1 MKSGDG
7 EDKTRHILVNDIM
20 EEVSKYSNHEKWKKL
35 LDYGILSK
43 SQSHTLWKDRLPE
56 LDRLTSLMVHR
67 WNTGLCDIVPEATIA
82 TAKATMVDNGIDSFT
97 NGIDKL
103 TVSSF
108 LCNFIKFKG
117 MKGSDFSQHQLVSSI
132 ASNAYVQIQ
141 GVGLGRG
148 YVHD

>member
-67 WNTGLCDIVPEATIA
+67 WNTGLWDIVPEATIA

-108 LCNFIKFKG
+108 LCNF
-117 MKGSDFSQHQLVSSI
+117 M
-132 ASNAYVQIQ
+132 
-141 GVGLGRG
+141 
-148 YVHD
+148 